1 MQDAIDIPSM
11 VTYWRVCGNTNMSI
25 QEKRVIDLLQAK
37 RRKDPEGFREYLP
50 DVAELLPEPPPR
62 RSRARP
68 TFGLTERELSY
79 QRAGL
84 LGALGKLDDGAIT
97 TEDAVKGL
105 EHCAALIK
113 DDNLPYSGELADGYE
128 DPLGHEMGH
137 EVLLALVRAALGKS
151 PGSYKSKTTV
161 HVGKDGAVLEQVSVI
176 MGVLLDLDR
185 NGRLVSLSI
194 DPGKYRKRRKLM
206 KFVGASMDPETDVAA
221 RHDYY
226 LAMQDPHGRD

>member
-1 MQDAIDIPSM
+1 
-11 VTYWRVCGNTNMSI
+11 MSI
-25 QEKRVIDLLQAK
+25 QEKRVIDLLQSK

-79 QRAGL
+79 HRVGL
-84 LGALGKLDDGAIT
+84 LGVLRKLDNGTIT
-97 TEDAVKGL
+97 AEVAFKGL

-113 DDNLPYSGELADGYE
+113 DDNLPYSGELADGD

-137 EVLLALVRAALGKS
+137 EVLMALVRAALGKS
-151 PGSYKSKTTV
+151 PGSYKSKTAV
-161 HVGKDGAVLEQVSVI
+161 PVGVGGAVLEQVSVI

-185 NGRLVSLSI
+185 NGRLVSVSI
-194 DPGKYRKRRKLM
+194 DPGKYRKGRRLM
-206 KFVGASMDPETDVAA
+206 KIIGIGSDPESDVAA

>member
-1 MQDAIDIPSM
+1 M
-11 VTYWRVCGNTNMSI
+11 VTYWRAYGNTSMSI
-25 QEKRVIDLLQAK
+25 QEERVIDLLQAK

-50 DVAELLPEPPPR
+50 DVAALLPEPPPR
-62 RSRARP
+62 VSRARP
-68 TFGLTERELSY
+68 AFGLTERELSY
-79 QRAGL
+79 HRAGL
-84 LGALGKLDDGAIT
+84 LGVLTKLDDGAIT
-97 TEDAVKGL
+97 AEDAVKGL
-105 EHCAALIK
+105 EHCATLIR
-113 DDNLPYSGELADGYE
+113 DDLPYSGELADGY

-161 HVGKDGAVLEQVSVI
+161 HLGKDSAVLEQVSVI

-185 NGRLVSLSI
+185 NGRLVSVSI